1 MSAVCLEE
9 RHAFGLARLE
19 VDQLEEFE
27 PGAVVDADRDSP
39 LGGGGKA
46 DEPIPHG
53 NLRHWLWGLGRRTQ
67 FSCYMWEGNK
77 FAGGG
82 ISSAPRPPTA
92 LKTRTFSFA

>member
-53 NLRHWLWGLGRRTQ
+53 NLRHLLWVLAVDASLPG
-67 FSCYMWEGNK
+67 GNK
-77 FAGGG
+77 QRAMP
-82 ISSAPRPPTA
+82 IVSPCDPPTA

>member
-53 NLRHWLWGLGRRTQ
+53 NLRHCWLGVLAVGR
-67 FSCYMWEGNK
+67 K
-77 FAGGG
+77 FAGGE
-82 ISSAPRPPTA
+82 ISSAPRRHCLTLRPPSA

>member
-53 NLRHWLWGLGRRTQ
+53 ILRHCGWACGRRTQ
-67 FSCYMWEGNK
+67 VFQGKVCSGPNVDPHA
-77 FAGGG
+77 F
-82 ISSAPRPPTA
+82 RPTH
-92 LKTRTFSFA
+92 RT

>member
-19 VDQLEEFE
+19 VDQLEELE

-53 NLRHWLWGLGRRTQ
+53 NLRHLLWVLAVGQSDASLPG
-67 FSCYMWEGNK
+67 GNK
-77 FAGGG
+77 QRATA
-82 ISSAPRPPTA
+82 ILSHLATPTA
-92 LKTRTFSFA
+92 LKTRIFSFA